1 MGIRDLWERR
11 ALLAGFGAVAAGAAL
26 SATTQSAPSTTPFRP
41 ARHPEDEWL
50 DRIPGKHRVVVDATT
65 PDGAREAAQFV
76 SNIFRGNEA
85 GYGLDDG
92 DVAVVFGLRHWASA
106 FAFND
111 EIWAKHGAAIA
122 EGAHYTDPQS
132 TAPPTA
138 NPINRGTRRPL
149 EALAKRGVHFAICNL
164 STRRISREI
173 TRGGGDAEAAYKLL
187 LASAVPNAHFVPA
200 GVVGVTRAQEY
211 GYSMLYVG

>member
-1 MGIRDLWERR
+1 MAIRDLWARR
-11 ALLAGFGAVAAGAAL
+11 ALLAGIGAVAANAAL
-26 SATTQSAPSTTPFRP
+26 SATTQPASATTAFRP
-41 ARHPEDEWL
+41 TRHPEDEWL
-50 DRIPGKHRVVVDATT
+50 DKIPGKHRVVVDATT
-65 PDGAREAAQFV
+65 PDGVREAAQFV
-76 SNIFRGNEA
+76 SNIFLGNKA
-85 GYGLDDG
+85 GYNLDDG
-92 DVAVVFGLRHWASA
+92 DVAVVFGLRHWAAA

-122 EGAHYTDPQS
+122 EGAHYTNPQS
-132 TAPPTA
+132 TEAPTA
-138 NPINRGTRRPL
+138 NPINSASRRPL

-164 STRRISREI
+164 STRRISREA

-211 GYSMLYVG
+211 GYSVLHVG

>member
-1 MGIRDLWERR
+1 MGVRDLWGRR
-11 ALLAGFGAVAAGAAL
+11 ALLTGFGAAAAGAAL
-26 SATTQSAPSTTPFRP
+26 SATGQSVPASTTFRP

-50 DRIPGKHRVVVDATT
+50 DKLPGKHRVVVDATT
-65 PDGAREAAQFV
+65 PDGVREAAQFV
-76 SNIFRGNEA
+76 SNIFLANKS
-85 GYGLDDG
+85 GYNLDDG

-111 EIWAKHGAAIA
+111 EIWARHGAAIA
-122 EGAHYTDPQS
+122 AGAHYTNPQS
-132 TAPPTA
+132 TAAPTA
-138 NPINRGTRRPL
+138 NPLNSGSRRPL

-164 STRRISREI
+164 STRRISREA
-173 TRGGGDAEAAYKLL
+173 TAGGGDAEAMYKLL

-211 GYSMLYVG
+211 GYSLLHVG